1 MLADATQDP
10 QPASSSLSRS
20 ASDAAADGDHAGTVS
35 GVAPHIWRDLSRDWR
50 RWTAA
55 ERYAALGLFVTIALI
70 LLVGLL
76 HLSA

>member
-1 MLADATQDP
+1 MPADAPRDP
-10 QPASSSLSRS
+10 RLASSSPSRS
-20 ASDAAADGDHAGTVS
+20 ASDVAAEGDHAGTAG
-35 GVAPHIWRDLSRDWR
+35 GVAPCIWRDLSRDWR

-55 ERYAALGLFVTIALI
+55 ERYAALGLFVTIALM

>member
-1 MLADATQDP
+1 MPAVATQEP
-10 QPASSSLSRS
+10 QLASSSPSQS
-20 ASDAAADGDHAGTVS
+20 AGDVAANGDHAGTVS
-35 GVAPHIWRDLSRDWR
+35 GVAPYIWRDLSSDWR

-55 ERYAALGLFVTIALI
+55 ERYAALSLFVTIALI